1 MDIWTFQTLS
11 FYSFRTW
18 KLQFFRSIESREPIA
33 LHFRFTNQVDFD
45 WDFTG
50 TCDRGCSSICSSWPS
65 NDHVRGTVW
74 HTLAQFELSTCFR
87 FGLVYW
93 CQENATKRVLLGTCK
108 AWCLLC
114 LPSAC
119 LVCTE
124 QWAIQDWLL
133 MWCMISPCAMNWNSG
148 NEKSRNHEVV
158 VEECSIHDLG
168 TCTSFGWIEWGRLRW

>member
-74 HTLAQFELSTCFR
+74 HSLAQF
-87 FGLVYW
+87 
-93 CQENATKRVLLGTCK
+93 GTV
-108 AWCLLC
+108 WTFNMFQIWPCLLVSREC
-114 LPSAC
+114 NETCAFRYLQSMVSA
-119 LVCTE
+119 VS
-124 QWAIQDWLL
+124 AFG
-133 MWCMISPCAMNWNSG
+133 MPGMYGAMG
-148 NEKSRNHEVV
+148 YPGLIADVM
-158 VEECSIHDLG
+158 HDLAL
-168 TCTSFGWIEWGRLRW
+168 CHELKFR